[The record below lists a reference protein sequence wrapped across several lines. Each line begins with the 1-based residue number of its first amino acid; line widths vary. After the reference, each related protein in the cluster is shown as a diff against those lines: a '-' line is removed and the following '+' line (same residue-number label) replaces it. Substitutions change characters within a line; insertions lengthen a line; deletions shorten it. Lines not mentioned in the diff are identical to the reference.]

1 MPGAKSLNGISPFLI
16 ACPLSELV
24 GARFSPIPFCFRFEY
39 VTIAAY
45 HGIERSY
52 NRLRD

>member
-16 ACPLSELV
+16 ACPLRDLF

-45 HGIERSY
+45 QNSERSY
-52 NRLRD
+52 NLLRD